1 MKGLRLYLIGSTVV
15 LAIYLA
21 AQYYKPKP
29 TDWTPSYLKED
40 KIPFGL
46 YILHKEI
53 NSLFPDATV
62 RTSRQ
67 ALYNTLKGQ
76 QNSGANCLIVCGNL
90 KMDKLDYRELTKYLH
105 DGNNVFIATFNVGP
119 LLKER
124 LKLRT
129 STVFEPT
136 ERKSPA
142 VNFVSPWLKTS
153 RPYVFDKGL
162 GSQYFSRFDTSKVT
176 VLGRNQRGDANF
188 IKYSFGK
195 GSLYILPNPQLLSNY
210 SLINP
215 AGADYAAKAL
225 SFLPPAK
232 LLIWDEYQ
240 TRGNTANASIL
251 RVIFK
256 HAPLRWAYY
265 IALVSILL
273 FVLFEIKR
281 RQRIIPVIAPL
292 LNSSVDFVKVVGK
305 VYYQQR
311 DNKDIAAKK
320 ISYLFEFVRT
330 AYRLKT
336 GTLDESFIDDLVH
349 KSGATEEAVLQLVT
363 LIKNIKNG
371 YQVSDAQLI
380 SLNKQI
386 EHFYKQVQ

>member
-1 MKGLRLYLIGSTVV
+1 
-15 LAIYLA
+15 
-21 AQYYKPKP
+21 
-29 TDWTPSYLKED
+29 
-40 KIPFGL
+40 
-46 YILHKEI
+46 
-53 NSLFPDATV
+53 
-62 RTSRQ
+62 
-67 ALYNTLKGQ
+67 
-76 QNSGANCLIVCGNL
+76 
-90 KMDKLDYRELTKYLH
+90 
-105 DGNNVFIATFNVGP
+105 
-119 LLKER
+119 
-124 LKLRT
+124 
-129 STVFEPT
+129 
-136 ERKSPA
+136 
-142 VNFVSPWLKTS
+142 
-153 RPYVFDKGL
+153 L

-386 EHFYKQVQ
+386 EHFYKQAQ